1 MVVLEQVEPRAKEV
15 AHKAPRYWR
24 AASAQ
29 RGDVTVKVVV
39 SEFFCEPDPPRYI
52 VGERSRTTM
61 IVEVGEGISW
71 REIHVLVHA
80 CDLIPACQLAWRTV
94 VPSWRLAAG
103 ERRGAC
109 GGRQSERAFDH
120 DHVAAFRRT
129 TRCGALRR
137 GGRHTTGLAAGS
149 AVLFLSAQRESQKRS
164 HRQCCTPIPHVFPPE
179 LLPSNAV

>member
-1 MVVLEQVEPRAKEV
+1 MVVLAKVEARAKEV

-24 AASAQ
+24 AASAPG
-29 RGDVTVKVVV
+29 GDVTVKVVV
-39 SEFFCEPDPPRYI
+39 SEFFCEPDPPRYV

-61 IVEVGEGISW
+61 IVEVGEGICW

-80 CDLIPACQLAWRTV
+80 CDLIPGRQLAWRTV

-120 DHVAAFRRT
+120 DNFAACRRT

-137 GGRHTTGLAAGS
+137 WVRCSFLERTAG
-149 AVLFLSAQRESQKRS
+149 K
-164 HRQCCTPIPHVFPPE
+164 PE
-179 LLPSNAV
+179 ALPSPVLHTNSACLSS